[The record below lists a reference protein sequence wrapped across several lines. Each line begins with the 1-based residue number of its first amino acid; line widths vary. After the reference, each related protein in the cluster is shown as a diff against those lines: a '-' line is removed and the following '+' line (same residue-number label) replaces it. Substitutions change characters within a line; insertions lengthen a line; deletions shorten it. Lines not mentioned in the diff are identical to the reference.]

1 MATIKTDKHEAIV
14 LSSQSEKDL
23 QKQFVEL
30 LNQSPIPDDELLANL
45 GLYLSS
51 KNLSRILFFYEIYQ
65 KVLNTHGVI
74 MEFGVRWGQNLSLMT
89 ALRGIFEPFN
99 RHRKVIGFDTF
110 GAGFIGVTEQD
121 GKAGRIKDGDFS
133 VSEDY
138 DIYLSN
144 ILQIQEALNPIGH
157 LKKHSLEKGDGSKTI
172 GEYLKRHPETLVSLA
187 IFDFD
192 IYQPTK
198 AALEAIKPH
207 LFKGSVLVFDE
218 LCDDIF
224 PGETIALRETLG
236 IENLRIQRMPM
247 TARVSYAVIE

>member
-1 MATIKTDKHEAIV
+1 MATIKTQKHDAIV
-14 LSSQSEKDL
+14 LSSQSEKEL
-23 QKQFVEL
+23 QRTLTTMLK
-30 LNQSPIPDDELLANL
+30 QSPISDDELLPNL
-45 GLYLSS
+45 GLYLTS
-51 KNLSRILFFYEIYQ
+51 KSLSRVLFFYEIYQ

-74 MEFGVRWGQNLSLMT
+74 MEFGVRWGQTLSLLA

-99 RHRKVIGFDTF
+99 RHRKIVGFDTF
-110 GAGFIGVTEQD
+110 AGFIGMSDED
-121 GKAGRIKDGDFS
+121 GENCKTVDGSFS
-133 VSEDY
+133 VSEGFDA
-138 DIYLSN
+138 YLAEV
-144 ILQIQEALNPIGH
+144 LAIQEGLNPISH
-157 LKKHSLEKGDGSKTI
+157 LKKFELVKGDAVKTI
-172 GEYLKRHPETLVSLA
+172 PEYLVRHPETLVSLA

-192 IYQPTK
+192 IYKPTK
-198 AALEAIKPH
+198 AALQAIKPH